1 MRNQKKVIIFITI
14 IFFVI
19 ALTAIF
25 LYFKTDLF
33 VSNKKLFLRYLSNTE
48 FVDKNILE
56 KYKNLNYN
64 ISNSNYSSSGEVEYS
79 IVTKDNETSIDNV
92 NKLFNVKYNMLKN
105 RNFNQDY
112 ADFTVNSDNE
122 DVLTVRYLRDNNIH
136 GIKIE
141 NVLRKYI
148 AIENTNL
155 KEFFTKLGAKNST
168 YVPNKISI
176 ADLKEIIT
184 LDDVQKDRIKNTYLN
199 ILIDNIDN
207 NKFIKSKDKS
217 NVTIISVSLTE
228 KEVAN
233 ILVKELEIL
242 KNDNES
248 LNLIINKAKNVDYN
262 LNIDSLRTYI
272 QEQIDDINN
281 SKNTNEEFIKV
292 SIAEYN
298 KKTVKLDVKIH
309 LKDKNDNEL
318 KRELDFSIDLSQT
331 HKIVVNIKNNENN
344 INSELSYGYEENS
357 ASLNIDTILLDN
369 QNNKINDL
377 FKVIVIYQ
385 INKFNESSIEN
396 NALITY
402 YSNSNNEKT
411 QINLKDNKQLKQ
423 DIQIEK
429 MTTENMELLNGKSK
443 EDLEELL
450 KAITDR
456 ITYVYGENSEIYT
469 KQFYNLLDR

>member
-262 LNIDSLRTYI
+262 LNIDSLKTYI

-377 FKVIVIYQ
+377 FKVIYQ

>member
-1 MRNQKKVIIFITI
+1 MRNQKKIIIFITI

-262 LNIDSLRTYI
+262 LNIDSLKTYI

-377 FKVIVIYQ
+377 FKVIYQ

-469 KQFYNLLDR
+469 KQFYNLLNR

>member
-19 ALTAIF
+19 VLTAIF

-33 VSNKKLFLRYLSNTE
+33 VSNKKLFLRYLFNTE

-262 LNIDSLRTYI
+262 LNIDSLKTYI

-377 FKVIVIYQ
+377 FKVIYQ

-469 KQFYNLLDR
+469 KQFYNLLNR

>member
-33 VSNKKLFLRYLSNTE
+33 VSNKKLFLRYLFNTE

-155 KEFFTKLGAKNST
+155 KEFFTKLGTKNST

-233 ILVKELEIL
+233 ILVKELEVL

-248 LNLIINKAKNVDYN
+248 LNLIINKAKNADYN
-262 LNIDSLRTYI
+262 LNIDSLKTYI

-331 HKIVVNIKNNENN
+331 HKIVVNIKNNEKN

-377 FKVIVIYQ
+377 FKVIYQ

-411 QINLKDNKQLKQ
+411 QINLKDNKQLKH

-469 KQFYNLLDR
+469 KQFYNLLNR

>member
-33 VSNKKLFLRYLSNTE
+33 VSNKKLFLRYLFNTE

-155 KEFFTKLGAKNST
+155 KEFFTKLGTKNST

-262 LNIDSLRTYI
+262 LNIDSLKTYI

-318 KRELDFSIDLSQT
+318 KRELDFSIDFSQT
-331 HKIVVNIKNNENN
+331 HKIVVNIKNNEKN

-377 FKVIVIYQ
+377 FKVIYQ

-469 KQFYNLLDR
+469 KQFYNLLNR

>member
-33 VSNKKLFLRYLSNTE
+33 VSNKKLFLRYLFNTE

-155 KEFFTKLGAKNST
+155 KEFFTKKKKKNST

-262 LNIDSLRTYI
+262 LNIDSLKTYI

-377 FKVIVIYQ
+377 FKVIYQ

>member
-184 LDDVQKDRIKNTYLN
+184 LDDVQKDRIKNIYLN

-262 LNIDSLRTYI
+262 LNIDSLKTYI

-377 FKVIVIYQ
+377 FKVIYQ

>member
-33 VSNKKLFLRYLSNTE
+33 VSNKKLFLRYLFNTE

-262 LNIDSLRTYI
+262 LNIDSLKTYI

-331 HKIVVNIKNNENN
+331 HKIVVNIKNNEKN

-377 FKVIVIYQ
+377 FKVIYQ

>member
-1 MRNQKKVIIFITI
+1 MRKQKKVIIFITI

-262 LNIDSLRTYI
+262 LNIDSLKTYI

-377 FKVIVIYQ
+377 FKVIYQ

-469 KQFYNLLDR
+469 KQFYNLLNR

>member
-33 VSNKKLFLRYLSNTE
+33 VSNKKLFLRYLFNTE

-184 LDDVQKDRIKNTYLN
+184 LDDVQKDRIKNIYLN

-262 LNIDSLRTYI
+262 LNIDSLKTYI

-377 FKVIVIYQ
+377 FKVIYQ

-469 KQFYNLLDR
+469 KQFYNLLNR

>member
-33 VSNKKLFLRYLSNTE
+33 VSNKKLFLRYLFNTE

-262 LNIDSLRTYI
+262 LNIDSLKTYI

-377 FKVIVIYQ
+377 FKVIYQ

>member
-377 FKVIVIYQ
+377 FKVIYQ

>member
-1 MRNQKKVIIFITI
+1 MKNQKKVIIFITI

-33 VSNKKLFLRYLSNTE
+33 VSNKKLFLRYLFNTE

-184 LDDVQKDRIKNTYLN
+184 LDDVQKDRIKNIYLN

-262 LNIDSLRTYI
+262 LNIDSLKTYI

-377 FKVIVIYQ
+377 FKVIYQ

-469 KQFYNLLDR
+469 KQFYNLLNR

>member
-33 VSNKKLFLRYLSNTE
+33 VSNKKLFLRYLFNTE

-377 FKVIVIYQ
+377 FKVIYQ

>member
-155 KEFFTKLGAKNST
+155 KEFFTKLGTKNST

-262 LNIDSLRTYI
+262 LNIDSLKTYNIDRLVKTI
-272 QEQIDDINN
+272 QITNKGISPGSGINN
-281 SKNTNEEFIKV
+281 NREEISKD
-292 SIAEYN
+292 S
-298 KKTVKLDVKIH
+298 LDVDVIAIGIPTVVDIKSILDKYMDKKINV
-309 LKDKNDNEL
+309 KDNL
-318 KRELDFSIDLSQT
+318 
-331 HKIVVNIKNNENN
+331 IVTPT
-344 INSELSYGYEENS
+344 
-357 ASLNIDTILLDN
+357 NIDFLIDKLSMLISGG
-369 QNNKINDL
+369 INICL
-377 FKVIVIYQ
+377 HK
-385 INKFNESSIEN
+385 KFIRQ
-396 NALITY
+396 
-402 YSNSNNEKT
+402 K
-411 QINLKDNKQLKQ
+411 
-423 DIQIEK
+423 
-429 MTTENMELLNGKSK
+429 
-443 EDLEELL
+443 
-450 KAITDR
+450 
-456 ITYVYGENSEIYT
+456 
-469 KQFYNLLDR
+469 

>member
-1 MRNQKKVIIFITI
+1 MRNTKRNIAIVISI
-14 IFFVI
+14 IVLI
-19 ALTAIF
+19 IILVVCY

-33 VSNKKLFLRYLSNTE
+33 VSNKKLFLRYLFNTE

-155 KEFFTKLGAKNST
+155 KEFFTKLGTKNST

-233 ILVKELEIL
+233 ILVKELEVL

-248 LNLIINKAKNVDYN
+248 LNLIINKAKNADYN
-262 LNIDSLRTYI
+262 LNIDSLKTYI

-331 HKIVVNIKNNENN
+331 HKIVVNIKNNEKN

-377 FKVIVIYQ
+377 FKVIYQ

-469 KQFYNLLDR
+469 KQFYNLLNR

>member
-33 VSNKKLFLRYLSNTE
+33 VSNKKLFLRYLFNTE

-155 KEFFTKLGAKNST
+155 KEFFTKLGTKNST

-248 LNLIINKAKNVDYN
+248 LNLIINKAKNADYN
-262 LNIDSLRTYI
+262 LNIDSLKTYI

-331 HKIVVNIKNNENN
+331 HKIVVNIKNNEKN

-377 FKVIVIYQ
+377 FKVIYQ

-469 KQFYNLLDR
+469 KQFYNLLNR

>member
-1 MRNQKKVIIFITI
+1 
-14 IFFVI
+14 
-19 ALTAIF
+19 
-25 LYFKTDLF
+25 
-33 VSNKKLFLRYLSNTE
+33 
-48 FVDKNILE
+48 
-56 KYKNLNYN
+56 
-64 ISNSNYSSSGEVEYS
+64 
-79 IVTKDNETSIDNV
+79 
-92 NKLFNVKYNMLKN
+92 MLKN

-176 ADLKEIIT
+176 ADLKETIT

-248 LNLIINKAKNVDYN
+248 LNLIINKAQNVDYN
-262 LNIDSLRTYI
+262 LNIDSLKTYI

-377 FKVIVIYQ
+377 FKVIYQ

-469 KQFYNLLDR
+469 KQFYNLLNR

>member
-33 VSNKKLFLRYLSNTE
+33 VSNKKLFLRYLFNTE

-184 LDDVQKDRIKNTYLN
+184 LDDVQKDRIKNIYLN

-262 LNIDSLRTYI
+262 LNIDSLKTYI

-377 FKVIVIYQ
+377 FKVIYQ

>member
-33 VSNKKLFLRYLSNTE
+33 VSNKKLFLRYLFNTE

-112 ADFTVNSDNE
+112 ADFTVNSNNE

-377 FKVIVIYQ
+377 FKVIYQ

-469 KQFYNLLDR
+469 KQFYNLLNR

>member
-262 LNIDSLRTYI
+262 LNIDSLKTYI

-377 FKVIVIYQ
+377 FKVIYQ

-469 KQFYNLLDR
+469 KQFYNLLNR

>member
-262 LNIDSLRTYI
+262 LNIDSLKTYI

-377 FKVIVIYQ
+377 FKVIYQ

-396 NALITY
+396 NALITF

>member
-377 FKVIVIYQ
+377 FKVIYQ

-469 KQFYNLLDR
+469 KQFYNLLNR

>member
-19 ALTAIF
+19 VLTAIF

-33 VSNKKLFLRYLSNTE
+33 VSNKKLFLRYLFNTE

-262 LNIDSLRTYI
+262 LNIDSLKTYI

-377 FKVIVIYQ
+377 FKVIYQ

-443 EDLEELL
+443 ENLEELL